1 MSLFRAFLF
10 LKIEDIL
17 NNLCF
22 IQECIDWAK
31 DERRTF
37 LRQSLESRL
46 IGLYF
51 ETERFTD
58 ALALGATLLKE
69 LKKLDDKNLLVEV
82 ILSVISVDYPLCSY
96 NPLSNDVNL
105 ITRSTTSYDV
115 IAMTKC

>member
-1 MSLFRAFLF
+1 MF

-82 ILSVISVDYPLCSY
+82 ILSVISIDPYVLIGLFLMMLI
-96 NPLSNDVNL
+96 LSHGAL
-105 ITRSTTSYDV
+105 HLP
-115 IAMTKC
+115 MLLL

>member
-1 MSLFRAFLF
+1 MF

-17 NNLCF
+17 NNLCL

-82 ILSVISVDYPLCSY
+82 IFSVISIDPYVLIGLFLMMLI
-96 NPLSNDVNL
+96 LSHGAL
-105 ITRSTTSYDV
+105 HLP
-115 IAMTKC
+115 MLLL